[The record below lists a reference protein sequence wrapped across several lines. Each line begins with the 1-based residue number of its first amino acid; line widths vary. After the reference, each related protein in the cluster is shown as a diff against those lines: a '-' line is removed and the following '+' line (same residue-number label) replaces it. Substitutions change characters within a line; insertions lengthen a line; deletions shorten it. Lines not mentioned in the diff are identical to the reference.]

1 MGLEAGGRGDVEE
14 EKEEKIAYM
23 YESIGHQPLW
33 DRCPPPPLTLTTTY
47 LSRARVPLT
56 I

>member
-1 MGLEAGGRGDVEE
+1 MGLEVGGGETE
-14 EKEEKIAYM
+14 EKEEEEKF
-23 YESIGHQPLW
+23 LLL
-33 DRCPPPPLTLTTTY
+33 PPSNAIMTY